1 MNKTECNCQCK
12 TKAKKLAIIW
22 QRLISD
28 GSTCPRCGSTENELD
43 RAVLQLKKKLNPLGI
58 DVTLQKMEMTT
69 EEFKKDPSKSNR
81 ILFNG
86 RLLEDVVNAKTG
98 SSQCCDVCGDA
109 ECRTLEYGNK
119 SFETVPADIIIEA
132 GLKVLKEKQQH

>member
-1 MNKTECNCQCK
+1 MNQQKCNCRCGCA
-12 TKAKKLAIIW
+12 TEPKKLVIIW

-43 RAVLQLKKKLNPLGI
+43 HAVLQLKKKLNPLGI
-58 DVTLQKMEMTT
+58 DVTLQKVEMTI

-81 ILFNG
+81 ILFNDY
-86 RLLEDVVNAKTG
+86 LLEDVINAKMG
-98 SSQCCDVCGDA
+98 SSQCCDVCGDK

-119 SFETVPADIIIEA
+119 SFETVPADIIIKA
-132 GLKVLKEKQQH
+132 GLKVLKEK